1 MAKEVETTKNIEEK
15 GMNEMKETNVKG
27 NTKGEEKIVMNETTE
42 IKGTTAK
49 SEKAKKETKTD
60 EKKTVKKSVE
70 TKKKATG
77 KQAEVTGE
85 KQGKDTA
92 EQTSS
97 AEAIETVKGDVVDTK
112 ICLQSIDTVSPMLK
126 YFLAKLAD
134 EVKMAEKNNA
144 YTKEQIHRFKEVCE
158 QVIYEQD
165 SMCKS
170 YLKIAI
176 PIYNIDEKKSYHI
189 FGDGDL
195 YSFAKRVFGISRGR
209 CAEYRKVIKRFGCID
224 ETTGLCTGIKGE
236 YKSYTASQLVEM
248 SKMTPEQIEQV
259 SDAMT
264 VVQMKNKR
272 LGNEEQKEEDAPSEN
287 TSSQK
292 LKKKSYQLFKGENLE
307 SYESLE
313 KSLLSKLSEFTDQHE
328 AVRNIK
334 ITLSYEE

>member
-1 MAKEVETTKNIEEK
+1 MKKETEVKSNVEAKEKTA
-15 GMNEMKETNVKG
+15 MNESAEMKD
-27 NTKGEEKIVMNETTE
+27 
-42 IKGTTAK
+42 TTAK
-49 SEKAKKETKTD
+49 AGDAIKEIKADDKKA
-60 EKKTVKKSVE
+60 VKKSMA

-85 KQGKDTA
+85 KPEKEST
-92 EQTSS
+92 EQTPS
-97 AEAIETVKGDVVDTK
+97 AEAVETVKGEVVDTK
-112 ICLQSIDTVSPMLK
+112 VCLQSIDTVSPMLK

-134 EVKMAEKNNA
+134 EVKMAENNKA

-176 PIYNIDEKKSYHI
+176 PIYNIDVKESYNI
-189 FGDGDL
+189 FGDGDI

-209 CAEYRKVIKRFGCID
+209 CAEYRKVIKKFGLID
-224 ETTGLCTGIKGE
+224 ETTGLCTGIKAE
-236 YKSYTASQLVEM
+236 YESYTASQLVGM

-272 LGNEEQKEEDAPSEN
+272 LGIIEEQKEEDAPSEN

-292 LKKKSYQLFKGENLE
+292 LKKRNYQLFKGENLK
-307 SYESLE
+307 SYETLE
-313 KSLLSKLSEFTDQHE
+313 KSLLSKLSEFTDHHK